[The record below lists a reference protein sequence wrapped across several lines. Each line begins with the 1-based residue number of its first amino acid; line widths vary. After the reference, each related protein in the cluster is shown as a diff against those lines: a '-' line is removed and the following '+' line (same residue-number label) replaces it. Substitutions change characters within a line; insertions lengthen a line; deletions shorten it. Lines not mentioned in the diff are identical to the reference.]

1 MRVVLHYTTAFKT
14 DYENDYNRMH
24 MAMDIELK
32 KIQYYIEGM
41 IMHINIDDWK
51 RKYAIDKPGIDLI
64 FLKVSPD
71 QEEIE
76 EGTVYIS
83 KYFG

>member
-14 DYENDYNRMH
+14 DYENDFNRMH

-41 IMHINIDDWK
+41 IIHINIDDWK
-51 RKYAIDKPGIDLI
+51 RKYAIDKNCLYNQIFWLI
-64 FLKVSPD
+64 KHLS
-71 QEEIE
+71 
-76 EGTVYIS
+76 
-83 KYFG
+83 